1 MTTNQCNTDY
11 FLSLVRSFL
20 LPTRFG
26 GTPPGFCSSGSLSS
40 RVKERRPHASPFH
53 LRFRSIFIEQMVWL
67 HALFVAT
74 CLTGVALNF
83 ARCYLPSAQSWTAY
97 TIPRIATGSTRWVF
111 LLTRVG
117 WPPVHWILQST
128 SCMIPI
134 TYLIRPPTEVTH
146 DDALQYDD
154 KTGVRYPKDTHWG
167 PERKAWGRPSDHL
180 TVAVA
185 VYTVICL
192 VASWYIQDVV

>member
-1 MTTNQCNTDY
+1 
-11 FLSLVRSFL
+11 
-20 LPTRFG
+20 
-26 GTPPGFCSSGSLSS
+26 
-40 RVKERRPHASPFH
+40 
-53 LRFRSIFIEQMVWL
+53 
-67 HALFVAT
+67 
-74 CLTGVALNF
+74 
-83 ARCYLPSAQSWTAY
+83 
-97 TIPRIATGSTRWVF
+97 
-111 LLTRVG
+111 
-117 WPPVHWILQST
+117 
-128 SCMIPI
+128 MIPI